1 MMLRTTTTA
10 LLGLSL
16 ASLALVPS
24 GRATDLEW
32 LCGDYSFLGSARTYT
47 GRLKENQRPV
57 GLVLYDAR
65 GDSGRVL
72 ALYAFGP
79 RPNRSGDSQ
88 ACLPRFGKL
97 TGNELVVWLYG
108 RTKVTATFAE
118 SGVAYLEWSDKKRDG
133 KTEKLRAKL
142 SERR

>member
-1 MMLRTTTTA
+1 MTLRTATTA

-16 ASLALVPS
+16 TSLALVPS

-32 LCGDYSFLGSARTYT
+32 ICGDYSFLGNARTYT

-72 ALYAFGP
+72 ALYAYGP
-79 RPNRSGDSQ
+79 KPGGDRHG
-88 ACLPRFGKL
+88 CLPRFGKL
-97 TGNELVVWLYG
+97 TGDQLVVSLGGGIKTTY
-108 RTKVTATFAE
+108 TFAE
-118 SGVAYLEWSDKKRDG
+118 SGKVSLEWSRKKRNG
-133 KTEKLRAKL
+133 KTVKLRGEL
-142 SERR
+142 SESR

>member
-72 ALYAFGP
+72 ALYAYGP
-79 RPNRSGDSQ
+79 KPGGDRRG
-88 ACLPRFGKL
+88 CLPRFGKL
-97 TGNELVVWLYG
+97 TGNELVVWLG
-108 RTKVTATFAE
+108 RGTKTTYTFAE
-118 SGVAYLEWSDKKRDG
+118 SGEVSLEWSHKKRNG

-142 SERR
+142 SENR